1 MPRRKSG
8 TSKKGTPIAGKSHK
22 RQLSET
28 SPAATPGSR
37 VSKRI
42 KESVDKEQRTGKATP
57 TKSKYFQEVESE
69 DDGVDDVADDESGYE
84 DEDVAAEE
92 PSSDDSVDEDDDDS
106 EQEVKKRRTKGKKAT
121 KGAGGLGAV
130 VNAVMEKGKELWR
143 PGVKTGLGPGKQVFI
158 EKPKPRGDG
167 GIKYLPGTV
176 HPNTMAFLKDLKANN
191 DREWL
196 KMHDPDYR
204 QSWKDWESFVEALT
218 EKITEIDD
226 TIPELPP
233 KDLVFRIYRDIRFSS
248 DPTPYKPHFSAA
260 WSRTGRK
267 GPYACYYVQIQ
278 PGGNSFVGSGLWMPE
293 ARPLALLR
301 QNIDRKAKKLRQ
313 VLIEPQMRKR
323 ILGVDSNDEK
333 KAIKAF
339 ADQNKENAL
348 KTKPKGYEADN
359 PNIELLR
366 LRNFTL
372 GKRVPDEKVV
382 GEQGL
387 HTILELISVMVPFV
401 SPPLRLQFVAVYDS
415 GCPQKAVTKTR
426 AMTRSRLW

>member
-401 SPPLRLQFVAVYDS
+401 TYLNSVVMPDEDESSSDDS
-415 GCPQKAVTKTR
+415 DGATE
-426 AMTRSRLW
+426 